1 MEVSIV
7 KEIAREYDFKEMKFS
22 PYLEEELM
30 VKYGKYA
37 DQIDVPYLCRAE
49 RISHGRVR
57 KEIHKVFGK
66 TTFDV
71 EKNKNEVSKELFLE
85 HYEFGL
91 YPNVREWITHIYRA
105 TGSLLTRDK
114 LFQYLTEDN
123 VDKRWETLP
132 NESFV

>member
-1 MEVSIV
+1 MEISIV
-7 KEIAREYDFKEMKFS
+7 KELSRAYDYKKQKFEPS
-22 PYLEEELM
+22 IEEEFL
-30 VKYGKYA
+30 VRHGRYA

-57 KEIHKVFGK
+57 KEIHNVFG
-66 TTFDV
+66 TQVFDT

-85 HYEFGL
+85 YYEFGL
-91 YPNVREWITHIYRA
+91 YPNVREWIGHIYRA
-105 TGSLLTRDK
+105 TGGILTREK

-123 VDKRWETLP
+123 VDRRWETLP